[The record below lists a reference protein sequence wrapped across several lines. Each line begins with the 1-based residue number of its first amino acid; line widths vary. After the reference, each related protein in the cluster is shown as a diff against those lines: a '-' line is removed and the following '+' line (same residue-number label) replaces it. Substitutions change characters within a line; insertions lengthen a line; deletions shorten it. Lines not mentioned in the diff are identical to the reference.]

1 MRAFLTLRS
10 RKGRNALCLL
20 GKITVKSG
28 NEEFTLEVTEEEYQ
42 KYYRPW
48 WQQKK
53 HEQRN
58 REAMEQNGYT
68 EESYEEWR
76 DNASEEVGI
85 PDMELPGVDELV
97 EKKLLL
103 GVLADAMDSLLP
115 EEREL
120 AMKVFGEEMQV
131 SEFAKNMASPGQP
144 CPQRRWWCW
153 GNSAHFSGKEG
164 WMSDIFHI
172 PTKRILLSNGSE
184 KVPVLLRH
192 IFRKVSLRKV
202 GGYISEPSKTAGK
215 EEWSLWKNHRS
226 LSASYRRSASW
237 RKASPPS

>member
-1 MRAFLTLRS
+1 MSFR
-10 RKGRNALCLL
+10 
-20 GKITVKSG
+20 KITVKSG
-28 NEEFTLEVTEEEYQ
+28 DEEFTLEVTEEEYL

-68 EESYEEWR
+68 EESYEAWR

-120 AMKVFGEEMQV
+120 AMKVFGEEMSV
-131 SEFAKNMASPGQP
+131 YEYARVTGGN
-144 CPQRRWWCW
+144 RRTL
-153 GNSAHFSGKEG
+153 
-164 WMSDIFHI
+164 D
-172 PTKRILLSNGSE
+172 
-184 KVPVLLRH
+184 
-192 IFRKVSLRKV
+192 FRKNKVMEKLRYFFREHGFDV
-202 GGYISEPSKTAGK
+202 
-215 EEWSLWKNHRS
+215 
-226 LSASYRRSASW
+226 
-237 RKASPPS
+237 

>member
-1 MRAFLTLRS
+1 MSFR
-10 RKGRNALCLL
+10 
-20 GKITVKSG
+20 KITVKSG
-28 NEEFTLEVTEEEYQ
+28 NEESTLEVTEEEYL

-68 EESYEEWR
+68 EESYEAWR
-76 DNASEEVGI
+76 DNASEGAGI

-120 AMKVFGEEMQV
+120 AMKVFGEDMSVYEYARITGGNRRTLD
-131 SEFAKNMASPGQP
+131 FRKNKVM
-144 CPQRRWWCW
+144 
-153 GNSAHFSGKEG
+153 
-164 WMSDIFHI
+164 
-172 PTKRILLSNGSE
+172 E
-184 KVPVLLRH
+184 KLRH
-192 IFRKVSLRKV
+192 FFREHGFDV
-202 GGYISEPSKTAGK
+202 
-215 EEWSLWKNHRS
+215 
-226 LSASYRRSASW
+226 
-237 RKASPPS
+237 